1 MPALLRST
9 LIALRRLATRL
20 GLLCTGLA
28 LGASA
33 QAVTLA
39 VVNPGFEADVITPGA
54 FVVLLPQGW
63 SAWDPSGMLD
73 QNTNALGVIRPL
85 PGTEYFPAGVPA
97 GDNAALVFLAGP
109 QAGEAGLQQT
119 LASTLQAATR
129 YTLSVQIGNIASGT
143 SLPGSSSG
151 PGVFFDLDGFPGYR
165 IELLAGGQ
173 VLASDSNSAGAIP
186 EGEFRL
192 ATLSFETG
200 TSPALLGQAL
210 GIRLV
215 NLKQPGSATVPNIE
229 VDFDAVQ
236 LQAVPVPEPA
246 GLALMG
252 AGVALLLAWRRRA
265 RDD

>member
-1 MPALLRST
+1 MTRPIRWCRPRWLGPLL
-9 LIALRRLATRL
+9 A
-20 GLLCTGLA
+20 GLA
-28 LGASA
+28 FAASA
-33 QAVTLA
+33 QAVQLP
-39 VVNPGFEADVITPGA
+39 VDNPGFEADGITPGA

-63 SAWDPSGMLD
+63 SAYDPQGMLD
-73 QNTNALGVIRPL
+73 QTANALGVIRPL
-85 PGTEYFPAGVPA
+85 PGTEYFPGGAPG

-119 LASTLQAATR
+119 LASTLQGLTR
-129 YTLSVQIGNIASGT
+129 YTLTVQVGNIASGT
-143 SLPGSSSG
+143 SLPGSSGG

-173 VLASDSNSAGAIP
+173 VLAADSSSTGFIP

-192 ATLSFETG
+192 ATLSFETSA
-200 TSPALLGQAL
+200 SPDRLGQSL

-215 NLKQPGSATVPNIE
+215 NLKQPGTVDVPNIE

-236 LQAVPVPEPA
+236 LMAQPVPEPA

-252 AGVALLLAWRRRA
+252 EGLALLLIRRRWHH
-265 RDD
+265 DD

>member
-1 MPALLRST
+1 MRPLLRSLTHPALL
-9 LIALRRLATRL
+9 
-20 GLLCTGLA
+20 
-28 LGASA
+28 LGA
-33 QAVTLA
+33 TLLA
-39 VVNPGFEADVITPGA
+39 PCAHALDLPIVNAGFEADAITPGA

-63 SAWDPSGMLD
+63 QAWDPAGMLN

-85 PGTEYFPAGVPA
+85 PGTEYFPGGSPE

-109 QAGEAGLQQT
+109 QVGEAGLQQT
-119 LASTLQAATR
+119 LASTLQPLTR
-129 YTLSVQIGNIASGT
+129 YTLSVQVGNIASGT

-173 VLASDSNSAGAIP
+173 VLAADSSSTGVIP

-200 TSPALLGQAL
+200 ANPALAGQAL

-215 NLKQPGSATVPNIE
+215 NLKQPGTPTVPNIE
-229 VDFDAVQ
+229 VDFDAVH
-236 LQAVPVPEPA
+236 LQAQAVPEPA
-246 GLALMG
+246 GWALMG
-252 AGVALLLAWRRRA
+252 AGTALLLGWRRRLR
-265 RDD
+265 RD